1 MTAVGSAALRKSG
14 SDGIFGGTLAW
25 YRSAFVKTPV
35 AVGRRPVIA
44 EVRLGLQMGA
54 WQYARRKRTPR
65 SAKRAMFG
73 VAGVAKPLLLPLAS
87 GVEKAGEASVEKSS
101 SDMCRMLIGDG
112 EVPTMEQL
120 VRSARKASPTKAA
133 SFEYSKG
140 QLNESPH
147 KVPTSHYRTKHCHA
161 AVAPSFEKGSV
172 ESTHRPATTGT
183 RYHTKHCHAAVVS
196 SFEKGSVES
205 THKVPT
211 SQVLRKGQLTIWLF
225 STSHWL
231 ELKLRL
237 IIFTHDQHETRRH
250 VAPQPFLTSSRL
262 TCSRIQL
269 QTDQIM
275 LSEPGAPVAFCNSKQ
290 ITRVQC
296 RAALALVC
304 PRRV

>member
-1 MTAVGSAALRKSG
+1 MCATKSG
-14 SDGIFGGTLAW
+14 SF
-25 YRSAFVKTPV
+25 
-35 AVGRRPVIA
+35 
-44 EVRLGLQMGA
+44 
-54 WQYARRKRTPR
+54 
-65 SAKRAMFG
+65 
-73 VAGVAKPLLLPLAS
+73 
-87 GVEKAGEASVEKSS
+87 EKGSVES
-101 SDMCRMLIGDG
+101 
-112 EVPTMEQL
+112 T
-120 VRSARKASPTKAA
+120 
-133 SFEYSKG
+133 
-140 QLNESPH
+140 H
-147 KVPTSHYRTKHCHA
+147 KVPNSHYRTKHCHA

-172 ESTHRPATTGT
+172 ESTHRQATTGT
-183 RYHTKHCHAAVVS
+183 TRNTATQRSC
-196 SFEKGSVES
+196 
-205 THKVPT
+205 
-211 SQVLRKGQLTIWLF
+211 QVLRKGQLNRHTRYRPAKFWDFKSFAKGSVDYLVYLNLF

-231 ELKLRL
+231 EMKLRL

>member
-120 VRSARKASPTKAA
+120 VRSARKASPTLTLCATKAA
-133 SFEYSKG
+133 SFEYCI
-140 QLNESPH
+140 QL
-147 KVPTSHYRTKHCHA
+147 
-161 AVAPSFEKGSV
+161 GSV
-172 ESTHRPATTGT
+172 E
-183 RYHTKHCHAAVVS
+183 
-196 SFEKGSVES
+196 
-205 THKVPT
+205 
-211 SQVLRKGQLTIWLF
+211 
-225 STSHWL
+225 
-231 ELKLRL
+231 
-237 IIFTHDQHETRRH
+237 
-250 VAPQPFLTSSRL
+250 
-262 TCSRIQL
+262 
-269 QTDQIM
+269 
-275 LSEPGAPVAFCNSKQ
+275 
-290 ITRVQC
+290 
-296 RAALALVC
+296 
-304 PRRV
+304 

>member
-120 VRSARKASPTKAA
+120 VRSARKASPTHPLLCATKAA

-161 AVAPSFEKGSV
+161 AV
-172 ESTHRPATTGT
+172 
-183 RYHTKHCHAAVVS
+183 VS

-205 THKVPT
+205 THKVPS
-211 SQVLRKGQLTIWLF
+211 SQVLRKGQLTLSGYF
-225 STSHWL
+225 
-231 ELKLRL
+231 
-237 IIFTHDQHETRRH
+237 QH
-250 VAPQPFLTSSRL
+250 P
-262 TCSRIQL
+262 I
-269 QTDQIM
+269 
-275 LSEPGAPVAFCNSKQ
+275 G
-290 ITRVQC
+290 
-296 RAALALVC
+296 
-304 PRRV
+304 